1 MPRKRRIDAPPEL
14 GGATPEPGG
23 ATVPPR
29 LTLAAVG
36 DCLIGRRISTL
47 QDPDF
52 LTLVELLRGADC
64 AWGNCEVAL
73 ADPRTVYR
81 AQKAIDPHAYCEPWG
96 ADELRFMGINLMGTA
111 NNHIMDFG
119 GEGLASTLANLDRVG
134 IVHAGAGLDLLQ
146 ASRPRHLDTA
156 GGRVALVNCAASFFD
171 YCAAGPPHPVFRGR
185 PGLNPLHIQ
194 YTVEVERSLFAQLE
208 KAQATIQELLGW
220 HEFADVI
227 QAMLEQQPPGTAL
240 FLETPILAGKKVD
253 VLSQPRAADVS
264 RVIRAIQVARR
275 QARMVIASI
284 HAHAARRRME
294 IPDPFVPPFARAC
307 LDAGADVFLAAGPHV
322 LRGLELYRGKPIFY
336 SLGNFIAHFPFSAAT
351 AAAVPQSP
359 QPSGGGG
366 LAEQRRFWESFV
378 PRITFG
384 EDGELTAIDLHPVT
398 LGFDQPSSMRG
409 TPRLARGKEA
419 RAILSRLAEL
429 SRPYGTKIDLDGEIG
444 RVRLRRTG
452 SRKGRPPG
460 STAGSDTRSSPGRST
475 LS

>member
-1 MPRKRRIDAPPEL
+1 MPRQRRIDAPPEREEA
-14 GGATPEPGG
+14 GA
-23 ATVPPR
+23 PPR

-52 LTLVELLRGADC
+52 LALVELLRGADC

-81 AQKAIDPHAYCEPWG
+81 AQKTIDPHAYCEPWG

-134 IVHAGAGLDLLQ
+134 IVHAGAGPDLLQ
-146 ASRPRHLDTA
+146 AARPGHLDTG

-171 YCAAGPPHPVFRGR
+171 YCAAGPSHPVFRGR

-194 YTVEVERSLFAQLE
+194 YTVQVERSLFALLE

-227 QAMLEQQPPGTAL
+227 QAMLEQQPPGTAM
-240 FLETPILAGKKVD
+240 FLETPIQAGEKVD
-253 VLSQPRAADVS
+253 VLSQPRHADVS
-264 RVIRAIQVARR
+264 RVIRAIQAARR
-275 QARMVIASI
+275 QARVVIASI
-284 HAHAARRRME
+284 HAHAARGRME
-294 IPDPFVPPFARAC
+294 NPDPFLPTFARAC
-307 LDAGADVFLAAGPHV
+307 LDAGADVCLTAGPHV
-322 LRGLELYRGKPIFY
+322 LRGIELYRGKPIFY
-336 SLGNFIAHFPFSAAT
+336 SLGNFFAHFRFSAS
-351 AAAVPQSP
+351 AAAAAAPPPPPPSG
-359 QPSGGGG
+359 SGGGC
-366 LAEQRRFWESFV
+366 LAQQRRFWESFV

-384 EDGELTAIDLHPVT
+384 KGGELAAIDLHPVT
-398 LGFDQPSSMRG
+398 LGFDQPLSMRG

-419 RAILSRLAEL
+419 RAILRRLAEL
-429 SRPYGTKIDLDGEIG
+429 SRPYGTHVDLDGEIG
-444 RVRLRRTG
+444 RVRLQRTE
-452 SRKGRPPG
+452 
-460 STAGSDTRSSPGRST
+460 
-475 LS
+475 